1 MRQAPR
7 IEDDLRARLDR
18 VTGAPA
24 AERPADPSPT
34 AAAPAQEP
42 GYGQDASKPAE
53 IPRKG
58 WWSITKRVAMESNED
73 RVMTEAAGITF
84 YALLSLFPAMTA
96 MVSLFG
102 LFADR
107 QTIAQ
112 HLGDLQGVL
121 PQGGMS
127 IISDQLD
134 RLLASPQQ
142 ALGFGAIVGLLVA
155 LWSANQGTKA
165 MLDALNVVYEETEK
179 RSFVF
184 RTVLSLSMT
193 LGALVFVLIAMGAI
207 VVLPVVLKFIW
218 LGEGVETVLSL
229 ARWPIMLVAMTL
241 LLAVLYRY
249 GPSRELARWRW
260 VTYGGVFAAVTWLL
274 ASAGFTWY
282 VANFGN
288 YDATYGSLGAVIGF
302 MTWIWLSSIVVLV
315 GAELNAEMEHQTA
328 RDTTTGP
335 ERRLGQRGAVMADKV
350 AEN

>member
-1 MRQAPR
+1 MQQAPR

-18 VTGAPA
+18 VTGAPTV
-24 AERPADPSPT
+24 EKPADT
-34 AAAPAQEP
+34 APAEAPPAEP
-42 GYGQDASKPAE
+42 GYGQDAVKPAE
-53 IPRKG
+53 IPSKG
-58 WWSITKRVAMESNED
+58 WWSIAKRVAMESNED

-107 QTIAQ
+107 QTIAA

-165 MLDALNVVYEETEK
+165 MLDALNIVYEETEK

-184 RTVLSLSMT
+184 RTILSLGMT

-207 VVLPVVLKFIW
+207 VVLPVMLKFIW
-218 LGEGVETVLSL
+218 LGQGIETALSL
-229 ARWPIMLVAMTL
+229 VRWPIMLVAMTL

-260 VTYGGVFAAVTWLL
+260 VTYGGVFAAVTWLI

-335 ERRLGQRGAVMADKV
+335 ERKLGQRGAVMADKV